1 MRRPDFFPV
10 ARRSFLSRLGAG
22 LAAVGAAVGIDSS
35 TATAQG
41 SSAGRWQAARHG
53 EDDWFDKVPGK
64 HRTILDA
71 VSTKGVGDALHFASN
86 IITTSKS
93 GYGLESA
100 DLAIVI
106 SLRHGATA
114 FAFNDAMWVKYSAPL
129 SARTKVT
136 DPKGEGPA
144 VVNVFNASGYGGLLT
159 NGATTIDSL
168 IKLGVHFAVC
178 NQSTLGI
185 SGNLARVTDGKP
197 ETTHKELTSN
207 LIGNAHMVPSGIV
220 AVGHAQERSYAY
232 VYTG

>member
-1 MRRPDFFPV
+1 MRRSDFFPV

-53 EDDWFDKVPGK
+53 EDDWFDKIPGK

-71 VSTKGVGDALHFASN
+71 VSTRGVGDALHFASN

-114 FAFNDAMWVKYSAPL
+114 FAFNDAMWAKYNKAFS
-129 SARTKVT
+129 RRMDWV
-136 DPKGEGPA
+136 DPKTQEPPA
-144 VVNVFNASGYGGLLT
+144 VNLYTRQLT
-159 NGATTIDSL
+159 NF
-168 IKLGVHFAVC
+168 IKQGVHLAVC
-178 NQSTLGI
+178 NLTTRAYTQI
-185 SGNLARVTDGKP
+185 IAR
-197 ETTHKELTSN
+197 ETQRPDDEIYKELTSN
-207 LIGNAHMVPSGIV
+207 TVGNAHFVPAGVV
-220 AVGHAQERSYAY
+220 AATRAQERGYSIISI
-232 VYTG
+232 G